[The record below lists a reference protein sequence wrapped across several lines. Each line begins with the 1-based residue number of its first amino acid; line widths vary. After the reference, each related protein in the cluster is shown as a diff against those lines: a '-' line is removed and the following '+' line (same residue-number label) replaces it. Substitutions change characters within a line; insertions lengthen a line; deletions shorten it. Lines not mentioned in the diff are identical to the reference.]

1 MSEKNW
7 REFSAAETADF
18 EQPVLISSA
27 FQKLIEEAEPED
39 SKALRLQVEPSACEK
54 TVCSYETADPLG
66 EQKYCITPYLVHQY
80 ENRVLLIT
88 TGKCLSYCRYCFR
101 RGLTARSQSYIGDG
115 ELKEV
120 TGYIKSKPQVTEIL
134 VSGGDPL
141 SGGFKKLEKVLDGL
155 RTIKEDL
162 LIRLCTKA
170 PIFAPELFTEEL
182 LHLLKK
188 AKPLWLIPHI
198 NHPAE
203 LGKEQTNA
211 LNACIE
217 AGIPIQ
223 SQTVL
228 LKGVNDNEKTL
239 IKLFHKLTCMG
250 IKPGYLFQLDPAAGT
265 SHFRVP
271 LEEALEL
278 WERVE
283 PKLSGLSRPQFAA
296 DLPGGGGKFPLS
308 ALIYSKKIIEQKED
322 SSFSALGADGV
333 IHKYTY

>member
-39 SKALRLQVEPSACEK
+39 SKALRLQVEPSAGEK
-54 TVCSYETADPLG
+54 IVFSYETSDPLG
-66 EQKYCITPYLVHQY
+66 EKKYCITHYLVHQY

-101 RGLTARSQSYIGDG
+101 RGLTARSQDFIGEE
-115 ELKEV
+115 ELKTV
-120 TGYIKSKPQVTEIL
+120 IGYIKKNPSITEIL

-141 SGGFKKLEKVLDGL
+141 SGGFKKLETVLKKL
-155 RTIKEDL
+155 RAVKDDL
-162 LIRLCTKA
+162 LIRLCTRA

-182 LHLLKK
+182 LNLLKK
-188 AKPLWLIPHI
+188 TKPLWLIPHI

-203 LGKEQTNA
+203 LGKEQKNA

-228 LKGVNDNEKTL
+228 LKGVNDDENTL
-239 IKLFHKLTCMG
+239 IKLFHSLACMG

-271 LEEALEL
+271 LKEALEL
-278 WERVE
+278 WESVE
-283 PKLSGLSRPQFAA
+283 QKLSGLSRPQFAA

-308 ALIYSKKIIEQKED
+308 ALIYSKKIIEQKKD
-322 SSFSALGADGV
+322 SSFTALGVDDV

>member
-27 FQKLIEEAEPED
+27 FQKLIQEVEPED
-39 SKALRLQVEPSACEK
+39 SKALRLQVEPSVCEK
-54 TVCSYETADPLG
+54 TFCPYETSDPLG

-101 RGLTARSQSYIGDG
+101 RGLTARSQNFIGEE
-115 ELKEV
+115 ELKTV
-120 TGYIKSKPQVTEIL
+120 IGYIKKNPSITEIL

-141 SGGFKKLEKVLDGL
+141 SGGFKKLERVLKKL
-155 RTIKEDL
+155 RAVKDDL
-162 LIRLCTKA
+162 LIRLCTRA
-170 PIFAPELFTEEL
+170 PIFVPELFTEEL
-182 LHLLKK
+182 LNLLKK
-188 AKPLWLIPHI
+188 TKPLWLIPHI

-203 LGKEQTNA
+203 LGTAQKKA

-271 LEEALEL
+271 LKEALDL

-283 PKLSGLSRPQFAA
+283 QKLSGLSRPQFAA
-296 DLPGGGGKFPLS
+296 DLPGGGGKFSLS
-308 ALIYSKKIIEQKED
+308 ALIYSKKIIDQKEN
-322 SSFSALGADGV
+322 SSFSAIGVDGI

>member
-27 FQKLIEEAEPED
+27 FQKLIQEAEPED
-39 SKALRLQVEPSACEK
+39 SKAIRLQVEPSACEK
-54 TVCSYETADPLG
+54 TFRPYETADPLG

-101 RGLTARSQSYIGDG
+101 RGLTARSQDFIGEE
-115 ELKEV
+115 ELKTV
-120 TGYIKSKPQVTEIL
+120 IGYIKKNPSITEIL

-141 SGGFKKLEKVLDGL
+141 SGGFKKLETVLAGL
-155 RTIKEDL
+155 RTIKDDL
-162 LIRLCTKA
+162 LIRLCTRA

-182 LHLLKK
+182 LDLLKK
-188 AKPLWLIPHI
+188 TKPLWLIPHI
-198 NHPAE
+198 NHTAE
-203 LGKEQTNA
+203 LGKEQKRA

-228 LKGVNDNEKTL
+228 LKGINDNENTL
-239 IKLFHKLTCMG
+239 IKLFHSLACMG

-271 LEEALEL
+271 LKEALDL

-296 DLPGGGGKFPLS
+296 DLPEGGGKYPLS
-308 ALIYSKKIIEQKED
+308 ALIYSKKIIDQKEN
-322 SSFSALGADGV
+322 SSFSAIGVDGI

>member
-54 TVCSYETADPLG
+54 IFCPYETADPLG

-120 TGYIKSKPQVTEIL
+120 TDYIKSKPQVTEIL

-141 SGGFKKLEKVLDGL
+141 SGGFKKLETVLKKL
-155 RTIKEDL
+155 RAVKDDL
-162 LIRLCTKA
+162 LIRLCTRA

-182 LHLLKK
+182 LNLLKK
-188 AKPLWLIPHI
+188 TKPLWLIPHI

-203 LGKEQTNA
+203 LGKEQTKA

-217 AGIPIQ
+217 IGIPIQ

-239 IKLFHKLTCMG
+239 VKLFHKLTCMG

-271 LEEALEL
+271 LKEALEL

-322 SSFSALGADGV
+322 LSFSALGMDGV

>member
-1 MSEKNW
+1 MREKNW

-27 FQKLIEEAEPED
+27 FQKLIEEAEPQD
-39 SKALRLQVEPSACEK
+39 ARALRLQVEPSVHEK
-54 TVCSYETADPLG
+54 TACPYETSDPLG
-66 EQKYCITPYLVHQY
+66 EQKYCISPYLVHQY

-88 TGKCLSYCRYCFR
+88 TGTCLSYCRYCFR
-101 RGLTARSQSYIGDG
+101 RGLTARSQNYIGAE

-120 TGYIKSKPQVTEIL
+120 TGYIKKNPQVTEVL

-141 SGGFKKLEKVLDGL
+141 SGGFEKLERVLREL
-155 RTIKEDL
+155 RSIKNDL
-162 LIRLCTKA
+162 LIRLCTRA
-170 PIFAPELFTEEL
+170 PIFAPELFTGKL
-182 LHLLKK
+182 LRLLKQVS
-188 AKPLWLIPHI
+188 PLWLIPHI

-203 LGKEQTNA
+203 LGKEQKRA
-211 LNACIE
+211 LKTCIE

-239 IKLFHKLTCMG
+239 VNLFHGLACMG

-271 LEEALEL
+271 LGEALEL
-278 WERVE
+278 WEKAE
-283 PKLSGLSRPQFAA
+283 AKLSGLSRPQFAV
-296 DLPGGGGKFPLS
+296 DLPEGGGKFPLS
-308 ALIYSKKIIEQKED
+308 ALLYSKKIIEQKAGTG
-322 SSFSALGADGV
+322 FKAVGIDGV

>member
-7 REFSAAETADF
+7 REFSAAETAEF

-27 FQKLIEEAEPED
+27 FQKLIQEAEPED

-54 TVCSYETADPLG
+54 TFCPYETADPLG
-66 EQKYCITPYLVHQY
+66 EQKYCISPYLVHQY

-101 RGLTARSQSYIGDG
+101 RGLTARSQDFIGEE
-115 ELKEV
+115 ELKTV
-120 TGYIKSKPQVTEIL
+120 IGYIKKNPSITEIL

-141 SGGFKKLEKVLDGL
+141 SGGFKKLETVLAGL
-155 RTIKEDL
+155 RTIKDDL
-162 LIRLCTKA
+162 LIRLCTRA

-182 LHLLKK
+182 LNLLKK
-188 AKPLWLIPHI
+188 TKPLWLIPHI
-198 NHPAE
+198 NHTAE
-203 LGKEQTNA
+203 LGKEQKRA

-228 LKGVNDNEKTL
+228 LKGINDNENTL
-239 IKLFHKLTCMG
+239 IKLFHSLACMG

-271 LEEALEL
+271 LKEALEL
-278 WERVE
+278 WERAA
-283 PKLSGLSRPQFAA
+283 PRLSGLSRPQFAA

-322 SSFSALGADGV
+322 SSFTALGVDGV

>member
-1 MSEKNW
+1 M
-7 REFSAAETADF
+7 
-18 EQPVLISSA
+18 
-27 FQKLIEEAEPED
+27 
-39 SKALRLQVEPSACEK
+39 
-54 TVCSYETADPLG
+54 
-66 EQKYCITPYLVHQY
+66 
-80 ENRVLLIT
+80 
-88 TGKCLSYCRYCFR
+88 
-101 RGLTARSQSYIGDG
+101 
-115 ELKEV
+115 
-120 TGYIKSKPQVTEIL
+120 
-134 VSGGDPL
+134 
-141 SGGFKKLEKVLDGL
+141 DGL

-162 LIRLCTKA
+162 LIRLCTRA

-182 LHLLKK
+182 LNLLKK
-188 AKPLWLIPHI
+188 TKPLWLIPHI

-203 LGKEQTNA
+203 LGAEQTNA

-271 LEEALEL
+271 LKEALEL

>member
-27 FQKLIEEAEPED
+27 FQKLIQEAEPED
-39 SKALRLQVEPSACEK
+39 SKALRLQVEPSVCEK
-54 TVCSYETADPLG
+54 TFCPYETADPLG
-66 EQKYCITPYLVHQY
+66 EQKYCISPYLVHQY

-101 RGLTARSQSYIGDG
+101 RGLTARSQDFIGEE
-115 ELKEV
+115 ELKTV
-120 TGYIKSKPQVTEIL
+120 IGYIKENPSITEIL

-141 SGGFKKLEKVLDGL
+141 SGSFKKLETVLKKL
-155 RTIKEDL
+155 RAVKDDL
-162 LIRLCTKA
+162 LIRLCTRA
-170 PIFAPELFTEEL
+170 PIFVPELFTEEL
-182 LHLLKK
+182 LNLLKK
-188 AKPLWLIPHI
+188 TKPLWLIPHI

-203 LGKEQTNA
+203 LGKEQKRA

-271 LEEALEL
+271 LKEALDL

-283 PKLSGLSRPQFAA
+283 QKLSGLSRPQFAA
-296 DLPGGGGKFPLS
+296 DLPGGGGKFSLS
-308 ALIYSKKIIEQKED
+308 ALIYSKKIIDQKEN
-322 SSFSALGADGV
+322 SSFSAIGVDGI

>member
-27 FQKLIEEAEPED
+27 FQKLIQEAEPED
-39 SKALRLQVEPSACEK
+39 SKALRLQVEPSVCEK
-54 TVCSYETADPLG
+54 TFCPYETADPLG
-66 EQKYCITPYLVHQY
+66 EQKYCISPYLVHQY

-101 RGLTARSQSYIGDG
+101 RGLTARSQDFIGEE
-115 ELKEV
+115 ELKTV
-120 TGYIKSKPQVTEIL
+120 IGYIKENPSITEIL

-141 SGGFKKLEKVLDGL
+141 SGSFKKLETVLKKL
-155 RTIKEDL
+155 RAVKDDL
-162 LIRLCTKA
+162 LIRLCTRA
-170 PIFAPELFTEEL
+170 PIFVPELFTEEL
-182 LHLLKK
+182 LNLLKK
-188 AKPLWLIPHI
+188 TKPLWLIPHI

-203 LGKEQTNA
+203 LGKEQKRA

-271 LEEALEL
+271 LKEALDL

-283 PKLSGLSRPQFAA
+283 QKLSGLSRPQFAA
-296 DLPGGGGKFPLS
+296 DLPGGGGKFSLS
-308 ALIYSKKIIEQKED
+308 ALIYSKKIIEQKEN
-322 SSFSALGADGV
+322 SSFSAIGVDGI

>member
-27 FQKLIEEAEPED
+27 FQKLIQEAEPED
-39 SKALRLQVEPSACEK
+39 SKALRLQVEPSVCEK
-54 TVCSYETADPLG
+54 TFCPYETADPLG
-66 EQKYCITPYLVHQY
+66 EQKYCISPYLVHQY

-101 RGLTARSQSYIGDG
+101 RGLTARSQDFIGEE
-115 ELKEV
+115 ELKTV
-120 TGYIKSKPQVTEIL
+120 IGYIKKNPSITEIL

-155 RTIKEDL
+155 RTIKDNL
-162 LIRLCTKA
+162 LIRLCTRA

-182 LHLLKK
+182 LNLLKK
-188 AKPLWLIPHI
+188 TKPLWLIPHI

-203 LGKEQTNA
+203 LGTAQKEA

-271 LEEALEL
+271 LKDALEL

-283 PKLSGLSRPQFAA
+283 SKLSGLSRPQFAA

-322 SSFSALGADGV
+322 LSFSALGMDGV

>member
-39 SKALRLQVEPSACEK
+39 SKALRLQVEPSAGEK
-54 TVCSYETADPLG
+54 IVFSYETSDPLG
-66 EQKYCITPYLVHQY
+66 EKKYCITHYLVHQY

-101 RGLTARSQSYIGDG
+101 RGLTARSQDFIGEE
-115 ELKEV
+115 ELKTV
-120 TGYIKSKPQVTEIL
+120 IGYIKKNPSITEIL

-141 SGGFKKLEKVLDGL
+141 SGGFKKLETVLKKL
-155 RTIKEDL
+155 RAVKDDL
-162 LIRLCTKA
+162 LIRLCTRA

-182 LHLLKK
+182 LNLLKK
-188 AKPLWLIPHI
+188 TKPLWLIPHI

-203 LGKEQTNA
+203 LGKEQKEA

-228 LKGVNDNEKTL
+228 LKGVNDDENTL
-239 IKLFHKLTCMG
+239 IKLFHSLACMG

-271 LEEALEL
+271 LKEALEL
-278 WERVE
+278 WESVE
-283 PKLSGLSRPQFAA
+283 QKLSGLSRPQFAA

-308 ALIYSKKIIEQKED
+308 ALIYSKKIIEQKKD
-322 SSFSALGADGV
+322 SSFTALGVDGV

>member
-18 EQPVLISSA
+18 VQPVLISSA
-27 FQKLIEEAEPED
+27 FKKLIEEAEPED
-39 SKALRLQVEPSACEK
+39 ARALRLQVEPSVHEK
-54 TVCSYETADPLG
+54 TACPYETSDPLG

-101 RGLTARSQSYIGDG
+101 RGLTARSQNYIGDK

-120 TGYIKSKPQVTEIL
+120 KDYIKQNPQVTEIL

-141 SGGFKKLEKVLDGL
+141 SGGFEKLEKVLKEL
-155 RTIKEDL
+155 RSIKKDL
-162 LIRLCTKA
+162 LIRLCTRA
-170 PIFAPELFTEEL
+170 PIFAPGLFTEKL
-182 LHLLKK
+182 LHLLKQVR
-188 AKPLWLIPHI
+188 PLWLILHI

-203 LGKEQTNA
+203 LGKEQKMA
-211 LNACIE
+211 LSSCIE

-228 LKGVNDNEKTL
+228 LKGINDNEKTL
-239 IKLFHKLTCMG
+239 VKLFHSLACMG

-271 LEEALEL
+271 LKEALEL
-278 WERVE
+278 WERAE
-283 PKLSGLSRPQFAA
+283 SKLSGLSRPKFVA

-308 ALIYSKKIIEQKED
+308 ALIYSKKIIEQKD
-322 SSFSALGADGV
+322 DFGFTALGIDGV

>member
-1 MSEKNW
+1 MREKNW

-39 SKALRLQVEPSACEK
+39 AQALRRQVEPSVHEK
-54 TVCSYETADPLG
+54 TACPYETSDPLG
-66 EQKYCITPYLVHQY
+66 EQKYCIRPYLVHQY

-101 RGLTARSQSYIGDG
+101 RGLTARSQNYIGVE

-120 TGYIKSKPQVTEIL
+120 TAYIENNPQVTEIL

-141 SGGFKKLEKVLDGL
+141 SGGFEKLKTVLKSL
-155 RTIKEDL
+155 RAIKNDL
-162 LIRLCTKA
+162 LIRLCTRA
-170 PIFAPELFTEEL
+170 PIFAPELFTEGL
-182 LHLLKK
+182 LQLLKEVR
-188 AKPLWLIPHI
+188 PLWLIPHI

-203 LGKEQTNA
+203 LGKEQKKA
-211 LNACIE
+211 LKTCIDS
-217 AGIPIQ
+217 GIPVQ

-228 LKGVNDNEKTL
+228 LKGINDDEKTMV
-239 IKLFHKLTCMG
+239 KLFHSLACMG

-271 LEEALEL
+271 LKEALTL
-278 WERVE
+278 WEKTAPR
-283 PKLSGLSRPQFAA
+283 LSGLSRPQFAA
-296 DLPGGGGKFPLS
+296 DLPEGGGKFPLS
-308 ALIYSKKIIEQKED
+308 ALIYSKRIMEQKEGGA
-322 SSFSALGADGV
+322 FSALGVDNV

>member
-27 FQKLIEEAEPED
+27 FQKLIQEAEPED
-39 SKALRLQVEPSACEK
+39 SKALRLQVEPSVCEK
-54 TVCSYETADPLG
+54 TFCPYETSDPLG

-101 RGLTARSQSYIGDG
+101 RGLTARSQDFIGEE
-115 ELKEV
+115 ELKTV
-120 TGYIKSKPQVTEIL
+120 IGYIKENPNITEIL

-141 SGGFKKLEKVLDGL
+141 SGSFKKLERVLKKL
-155 RTIKEDL
+155 RAVKDDL
-162 LIRLCTKA
+162 LIRLCTRA
-170 PIFAPELFTEEL
+170 PIFAPELFMEEL
-182 LHLLKK
+182 LNLLKK
-188 AKPLWLIPHI
+188 TKPLWLIPHI

-203 LGKEQTNA
+203 LGTAQKKA

-239 IKLFHKLTCMG
+239 IKLFHKLTYMG

-271 LEEALEL
+271 LKEALEL

-296 DLPGGGGKFPLS
+296 DLPGGGGKFSLS
-308 ALIYSKKIIEQKED
+308 ALIYSKKIIEQKEN
-322 SSFSALGADGV
+322 SSFSAIGVDGI

>member
-27 FQKLIEEAEPED
+27 FQKLIEESEPED
-39 SKALRLQVEPSACEK
+39 SNALRLQVEPSACEK

-120 TGYIKSKPQVTEIL
+120 TDYIKKRPQVTEIL

-141 SGGFKKLEKVLDGL
+141 SGGFKKLETVLKKL
-155 RTIKEDL
+155 RAVKDDL
-162 LIRLCTKA
+162 LIRLCTRA

-182 LHLLKK
+182 LNLLKK
-188 AKPLWLIPHI
+188 TKPLWLIPHI

-203 LGKEQTNA
+203 LGTEQTNA

-271 LEEALEL
+271 LKEALEL

-283 PKLSGLSRPQFAA
+283 PKLSGLSRPQFAV

>member
-1 MSEKNW
+1 MDEKNW
-7 REFSAAETADF
+7 REFSAKETADF
-18 EQPVLISSA
+18 KQPVLISSA

-39 SKALRLQVEPSACEK
+39 SKALRLQVEPSADEK
-54 TVCSYETADPLG
+54 TVFSYETSDPLG
-66 EQKYCITPYLVHQY
+66 EKKYCITHYLVHQY

-101 RGLTARSQSYIGDG
+101 RGLIARSQDFISDK
-115 ELKEV
+115 ELKTV
-120 TGYIKSKPQVTEIL
+120 IDYIEKNPCITEIL

-141 SGGFKKLEKVLDGL
+141 SGGFEKLKNVLENL
-155 RTIKEDL
+155 RAIKDDL
-162 LIRLCTKA
+162 LIRLCTRA
-170 PIFAPELFTEEL
+170 PIFAPELFTKEL

-188 AKPLWLIPHI
+188 TKPLWLIPHI

-203 LGKEQTNA
+203 LGKEQRRA
-211 LNACIE
+211 LKACIE

-228 LKGVNDNEKTL
+228 LKGVNDDENTL
-239 IKLFHKLTCMG
+239 IKLFHSLACMG

-271 LEEALEL
+271 LKKALKL
-278 WERVE
+278 WEKVE

-296 DLPGGGGKFPLS
+296 DLPEGGGKFSLS

-322 SSFSALGADGV
+322 SSFRALGMDGI

>member
-27 FQKLIEEAEPED
+27 FQKLIEEAKPED
-39 SKALRLQVEPSACEK
+39 SKALRLQVEPSVCEK
-54 TVCSYETADPLG
+54 TFCPYETADPLG
-66 EQKYCITPYLVHQY
+66 EQKYCISPYLVHQY
-80 ENRVLLIT
+80 ETRVLLIT

-101 RGLTARSQSYIGDG
+101 RGLTARSQNFIGEE
-115 ELKEV
+115 ELKTV
-120 TGYIKSKPQVTEIL
+120 IGYIKKNPSITEIL

-141 SGGFKKLEKVLDGL
+141 SGGFKKLETVLKKL
-155 RTIKEDL
+155 RAVKDDL
-162 LIRLCTKA
+162 LIRLCTRA

-182 LHLLKK
+182 LNLLKK
-188 AKPLWLIPHI
+188 TKPLWLIPHI

-203 LGKEQTNA
+203 LGKEQKNA

-228 LKGVNDNEKTL
+228 LKGINDDENTL
-239 IKLFHKLTCMG
+239 IKLFHSLACMG

-271 LEEALEL
+271 LKEALEL

-283 PKLSGLSRPQFAA
+283 QKLSGLSRPQFAA

-322 SSFSALGADGV
+322 SSFTALGVDGV